1 MENILGKQKT
11 SSTQATAALALVL
24 CATVFAAVVV
34 SFGLDSVIMGAH
46 DVFHDF
52 RHAIGMPCH

>member
-1 MENILGKQKT
+1 MENVIGQGKT
-11 SSTQATAALALVL
+11 SQVSWFAL
-24 CATVFAAVVV
+24 TVAVITLAFAAIVVAY
-34 SFGLDSVIMGAH
+34 GMDAIIMGAH

>member
-1 MENILGKQKT
+1 METIIGKRKT
-11 SSTQATAALALVL
+11 SSAQAAALALVL
-24 CATVFAAVVV
+24 CAMVSAAVVV